1 MHISFKQILMLFI
14 VVVFAT
20 STVCSCTNDPY
31 KKHSN
36 NPITDHKYDQE
47 EGDYFDIVTADLK
60 RLNINPRDHHFQKFP
75 IKYYVSPMNTKWEE
89 TTRSAISDFE
99 VYLPM
104 KEVDTPQKADLI
116 VELSD
121 IDTVQEEFPNIPD
134 EGVSGVGGLIQISE
148 SNQLSFIK
156 NKFKKPPPTKGIVM
170 LLPHAFKQPVISKAI
185 IMHELGHAMGISDH
199 SNDPYDLMYENTNST
214 YEINSGVI
222 TVNGITQT
230 IDEANSLSYRDLNT
244 LWILYNQW

>member
-1 MHISFKQILMLFI
+1 MPISFKQILMLLI
-14 VVVFAT
+14 VVVFT
-20 STVCSCTNDPY
+20 TTMVCSCANDRY

-36 NPITDHKYDQE
+36 NPINDHKYDQE
-47 EGDYFDIVTADLK
+47 EGDYFNTITADLK
-60 RLNINPRDHHFQKFP
+60 RLNINPRDHHFQEFP
-75 IKYYVSPMNTKWEE
+75 IKYYVSPMNIEWEE
-89 TTRSAISDFE
+89 ITRSAISDFE
-99 VYLPM
+99 LYFPM
-104 KEVDTPQKADLI
+104 EEVDDPQKADLV

-121 IDTVQEEFPNIPD
+121 IETIQDKFPNIPG

-148 SNQLSFIK
+148 TNPLSFIK
-156 NKFKKPPPTKGIVM
+156 NKFNPPPPTRGIVM

-230 IDEANSLSYRDLNT
+230 IEEANSLSYRDLNT
-244 LWILYNQW
+244 LWMLYNQW